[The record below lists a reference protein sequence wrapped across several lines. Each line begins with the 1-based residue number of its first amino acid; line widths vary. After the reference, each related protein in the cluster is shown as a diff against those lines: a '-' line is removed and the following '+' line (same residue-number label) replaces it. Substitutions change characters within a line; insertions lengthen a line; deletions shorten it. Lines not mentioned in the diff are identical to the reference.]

1 MTQKRRFI
9 SCILVLAITLSLTN
23 GLTARAAS
31 SVTITLRIEQDE
43 SMMASPVQITLTD
56 ADTQTDYGLGLAT
69 GPVSS
74 TATPLHALAKFMR
87 QKGADNT
94 TMKQYIA
101 ADFTYESAYITGI
114 SIQGKCGEAPYGSA
128 ASGSQDNV
136 YWGFTVNDAA
146 PIDPVTHMGCAA
158 DQYTLKNNDTIVFYG
173 LWNAWPAEDETLY
186 SYFDKPAY
194 TAQTDENIIVSLKGS
209 GMTYDEQ
216 FHSIAYTKTVTG
228 AAVTAAE
235 YTSSD
240 SMATEQNAVITALT
254 GADGKAVLTFK
265 KAGKYVLS
273 ASRRTADGKHFD
285 ISRPYAVVTVN
296 SRREDPITAGN
307 GDKNTA
313 GSQPKAKAKKPA
325 KVKKVKAAVKKS
337 GKSKKSVILSWKKV
351 SGAAGFKVYVSK
363 KKKKGYKMKKNVK
376 KNRVVIRL
384 KKGTYYFKVRAYR
397 RSKNKVLYGAYSNPI
412 KVKVKR
418 A

>member
-1 MTQKRRFI
+1 MTYKCRLI
-9 SCILVLAITLSLTN
+9 SFILVLAMTLSLTN
-23 GLTARAAS
+23 GLTARAES

-43 SMMASPVQITLTD
+43 VMTAAPVQITLTD
-56 ADTQTDYGLGLAT
+56 ADTQTDFGLGLAT
-69 GPVSS
+69 GPVAS
-74 TATPLHALAKFMR
+74 TATPLHALAKYMR

-101 ADFTYESAYITGI
+101 ADFTYGSAYITGI

-158 DQYTLKNNDTIVFYG
+158 DQYVLKSNDSVVFYG

-194 TAQTDENIIVSLKGS
+194 TAQTDESLIVTLKGS

-216 FHSIAYTKTVTG
+216 FNSIVYTKVVTG

-235 YTSSD
+235 YTGSD
-240 SMATEQNAVITALT
+240 SIAAEQNAVITALT
-254 GADGKAVLTFK
+254 GAEGKAVLTFK

-273 ASRRTADGKHFD
+273 ASRRAADGKHID

-296 SRREDPITAGN
+296 SRREEPIAADN
-307 GDKNTA
+307 ADKNITPGQVKA
-313 GSQPKAKAKKPA
+313 GTKKPA
-325 KVKKVKAAVKKS
+325 KVKKVKAVVKKS
-337 GKSKKSVILSWKKV
+337 GKSKKSVIITWKKG
-351 SGAAGFKVYVSK
+351 SGAAGCKVYVSK
-363 KKKKGYKMKKNVK
+363 KKKKGYKMKKNTK
-376 KNRVVIRL
+376 KSKAVIRL
-384 KKGTYYFKVRAYR
+384 KRGTYYIKVRAYR
-397 RSKNKVLYGAYSNPI
+397 KSGNKILYGAYSNPI
-412 KVKVKR
+412 KIKVKKI
-418 A
+418 

>member
-9 SCILVLAITLSLTN
+9 SCFLVLAITLSLTN

-43 SMMASPVQITLTD
+43 SMMAPPVQITLTD

-69 GPVSS
+69 GPVTS

-87 QKGADNT
+87 QKGADHT

-101 ADFTYESAYITGI
+101 ADFTYGSAYITGI

-158 DQYTLKNNDTIVFYG
+158 DQYTLKNNDSIVFYG

-216 FHSIAYTKTVTG
+216 FHSIAYTKAVTG

-240 SMATEQNAVITALT
+240 SMATEQNAIITALT

-307 GDKNTA
+307 GDKNTTS
-313 GSQPKAKAKKPA
+313 SQPKAKAKKPA
-325 KVKKVKAAVKKS
+325 KVKKVRAVAKKS

-351 SGAAGFKVYVSK
+351 SGAAGFRVYVSK

-376 KNRVVIRL
+376 KNRAVIRL

-397 RSKNKVLYGAYSNPI
+397 RSKNKVLYGAYSTPI